1 MRFLLFFVSILCI
14 QEHAFAQNCYSA
26 DSLAQ
31 HLLTAIQSKDFKEL
45 QKLQPTVGVIKQNFG
60 KELGALSNENIQ
72 KMISENP
79 KTTQDWEKIQ
89 KDAVAAKIDL
99 NKLTVS
105 SFKIERVYGDD
116 NPLVGLN
123 ISLKEGNKT
132 YQLAIACIESEECF
146 YFNEFLKSI
155 GVWVSK

>member
-1 MRFLLFFVSILCI
+1 MRFLLLILTI
-14 QEHAFAQNCYSA
+14 LWFQERASAQNCYSA

-31 HLLTAIQSKDFKEL
+31 HLLTALQSKDFKEL

-72 KMISENP
+72 KMIAENP
-79 KTTQDWEKIQ
+79 KTIQDWDKIQ
-89 KDAVAAKIDL
+89 KDAVAEKIDL

-105 SFKIERVYGDD
+105 SVKIERVYGDD
-116 NPLVGLN
+116 NPLVGLS

-146 YFNEFLKSI
+146 YFNEFLKST
-155 GVWVSK
+155 GVWLPK